1 MTDSLY
7 DIAILGSGPIGA
19 ATAYHLSQQKDKKVL
34 VITQDPSEERT
45 STYLWAGGS
54 IQWVWWK
61 EKIKTEMNTMTAD
74 FIKKL
79 IDDGVDL
86 SAIKDNY
93 LFLDEGV
100 FVPSLNIAGKKFINY
115 LLAESENSGVELQN
129 GTKIEKVE
137 KVGDEVVIRT
147 DKGEFKAKKVLLALG
162 YNNQLFL
169 KDPEIEFE
177 KRQLFVLDLPVTKER
192 EDFPH
197 TIVPLKEGWVY
208 VFIKN
213 INGELKMILG
223 QEELVEH
230 NEEWEEEDYFDKLVD
245 LGLFDVMP
253 FLKEAKVEK
262 ILWGFDA
269 MNKIPKIYTE
279 DNSIYAINC
288 GSAVRSSVYIGKMA
302 AEKLSE

>member
-230 NEEWEEEDYFDKLVD
+230 NDEWEEEDYFDKLVD